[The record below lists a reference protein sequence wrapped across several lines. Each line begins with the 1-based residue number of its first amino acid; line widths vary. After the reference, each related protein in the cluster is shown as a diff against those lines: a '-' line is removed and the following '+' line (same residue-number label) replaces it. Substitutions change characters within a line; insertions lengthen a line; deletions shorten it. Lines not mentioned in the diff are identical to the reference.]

1 MTIAAILD
9 IDKSIETFKN
19 RIQTLLLV
27 EDLSN
32 WDGTKLQEKE
42 QEIRN
47 TSLELAGQCIALL
60 LSSLSQ
66 DPLAEKEA
74 NQRTQESR
82 DVGSQSQGKKLIKIK
97 TVGNVEVSLSVNYI
111 LNRRTKKTKPGRKKK
126 SVKPG
131 QRGKATGQGYYP
143 LLRWLGM
150 EERVSP
156 MVWSTVAMF
165 GMMSSSFATACKH
178 LQEWGIS
185 LSEQRIG
192 RLTYCFGRAGVELT
206 EQWMSQMEEGQLPAG
221 ETLRGQRVG
230 LNADGGRS
238 RLRQNKKGKPKA
250 NGRRG
255 YYGEWKEPKLF
266 TLYAMDDEGKRINTI
281 EIPITNDGTFGGVEV
296 FMTLLEMYLIKLG
309 VIHANQVL
317 LVADGAIWIWQ
328 RIPALLKRLGLK
340 PEQIIEVIDFYHAAE
355 KLCEFSQLVFSNDKQ
370 AKEWFKK
377 ARSSMKNKSSIEII
391 KEMQKLVND
400 ISNKKK
406 KAAAESALPYFVDQ
420 PQRFAYREV
429 QAMKLPIGSGAIESL
444 IRQVVNLR
452 LKGNGKFWLPENAE
466 LILHGRCQWAAGQWK
481 QFSRSILTSGIT
493 SKLLP
498 VAIFEAPIAEAA

>member
-192 RLTYCFGRAGVELT
+192 R
-206 EQWMSQMEEGQLPAG
+206 WK
-221 ETLRGQRVG
+221 
-230 LNADGGRS
+230 GRS
-238 RLRQNKKGKPKA
+238 G
-250 NGRRG
+250 
-255 YYGEWKEPKLF
+255 
-266 TLYAMDDEGKRINTI
+266 IN
-281 EIPITNDGTFGGVEV
+281 
-296 FMTLLEMYLIKLG
+296 
-309 VIHANQVL
+309 
-317 LVADGAIWIWQ
+317 
-328 RIPALLKRLGLK
+328 
-340 PEQIIEVIDFYHAAE
+340 
-355 KLCEFSQLVFSNDKQ
+355 
-370 AKEWFKK
+370 
-377 ARSSMKNKSSIEII
+377 
-391 KEMQKLVND
+391 
-400 ISNKKK
+400 
-406 KAAAESALPYFVDQ
+406 
-420 PQRFAYREV
+420 
-429 QAMKLPIGSGAIESL
+429 
-444 IRQVVNLR
+444 
-452 LKGNGKFWLPENAE
+452 
-466 LILHGRCQWAAGQWK
+466 
-481 QFSRSILTSGIT
+481 
-493 SKLLP
+493 
-498 VAIFEAPIAEAA
+498 